1 MCPALLNHGL
11 PSVGLHPP
19 LFLLSPP
26 LSSISLSALH
36 ALQALLTRTLRIIY
50 QNYPNSLLTCPAS
63 LSLSLSSS
71 PQPPLHFIAFGN
83 SLLLLLLLHS
93 SYLLLSYSF
102 IQKSL
107 SASHSPLCLSPSS
120 WFLKPQRQQWFTGW
134 PSSATSKGW
143 LAQFL
148 LYISTIV
155 I

>member
-63 LSLSLSSS
+63 LSLSLILTPASSS
-71 PQPPLHFIAFGN
+71 FHCFWEQFTPPSTPSLFLPPPL
-83 SLLLLLLLHS
+83 LLIHPKKPVS
-93 SYLLLSYSF
+93 
-102 IQKSL
+102 KSL
-107 SASHSPLCLSPSS
+107 SSLSLSVLLVSKAPEATVIHWLTFLC
-120 WFLKPQRQQWFTGW
+120 
-134 PSSATSKGW
+134 
-143 LAQFL
+143 
-148 LYISTIV
+148 YI
-155 I
+155 